1 MTANVMTIIS
11 KGCGLYAFPLDI
23 SQPIA
28 RGFRDCC
35 RFIGRR
41 MGAGRYRSLYGG
53 MSTVCVFFAL
63 ECLNMSPAGGIG
75 VRDNPSLTWF
85 A

>member
-1 MTANVMTIIS
+1 MTANVMTIIL
-11 KGCGLYAFPLDI
+11 KGCELYAFPLDI

-35 RFIGRR
+35 RFTGRR
-41 MGAGRYRSLYGG
+41 MGAGRYRSLHGN
-53 MSTVCVFFAL
+53 MSIVCIFFAI
-63 ECLNMSPAGGIG
+63 ECLNVSLAGCIG
-75 VRDNPSLTWF
+75 VRDNPSFAWF